1 MQTMTYYRTCLPLSR
16 YAVLPGLRRP
26 LRAIVHRA
34 YSRTPGSVAS
44 GGATVARPTINR
56 QIAPQPPA
64 SKLPSL
70 LAA

>member
-1 MQTMTYYRTCLPLSR
+1 MQTMTYYRTCLALSR
-16 YAVLPGLRRP
+16 HAALPGLRRR
-26 LRAIVHRA
+26 LRAIVHPA

-44 GGATVARPTINR
+44 GQATLARPTIHC